1 MLDKTSILE
10 KLAEACTD
18 YEVYID
24 GYHDRPVGSNDL
36 NNMKQDVINT
46 IGDMLQEILDFCPAD
61 FLEE

>member
-24 GYHDRPVGSNDL
+24 GYHDHPVGSNDL
-36 NNMKQDVINT
+36 NKMKEDVINT
-46 IGDMLQEILDFCPAD
+46 IGDMLQEILDFRPAD
-61 FLEE
+61 FCEE